1 MGIRNQPGRAFEIIY
16 DSYFG
21 MCIDRWGDTFIGLES
36 KSLYEK
42 EWNNR
47 AITWW
52 LVIRCDIEHS
62 KRRPKDWFNP
72 HYEPDAITGIPKL
85 HWNGNGMAIS
95 RPRKLKNITAK
106 NEYNKITKE
115 LWI

>member
-1 MGIRNQPGRAFEIIY
+1 MGMTKIIY
-16 DSYFG
+16 DSYFD
-21 MCIDRWGDTFIGLES
+21 MCIDRWGDTFPFQNEL
-36 KSLYEK
+36 LYSE
-42 EWNNR
+42 R

-85 HWNGNGMAIS
+85 HWDGNGMAIS
-95 RPRKLKNITAK
+95 RPRKLKNRTAK

-115 LWI
+115 LWK

>member
-1 MGIRNQPGRAFEIIY
+1 MGMTKIIY

-21 MCIDRWGDTFIGLES
+21 KFIDRWGDAFIGFNPDPIFHNKL
-36 KSLYEK
+36 LYSE
-42 EWNNR
+42 R
-47 AITWW
+47 DITWW

-72 HYEPDAITGIPKL
+72 HYEDGKL
-85 HWNGNGMAIS
+85 HWDGNGMAIS
-95 RPRKLKNITAK
+95 RPRKLKNRTAK